1 MRAPGQ
7 PALAASAALVL
18 LTAACTGGT
27 VTVPAPPDDV
37 ATLEPA
43 AAEPGATPLRAD
55 LLDVPVYLVV
65 PRGQFVTADY
75 TDGWLEVQSGTGSV
89 SVTVLVFDSVFVPS
103 AVPVGTPRP
112 PDAARVSPPPADV
125 VAWLRRDPGLRVG
138 EPVAAR
144 VGGLPAVQVDVTSV
158 RPSAS
163 VPCTER
169 GLCTHVVGSAGLD
182 AAVLYGDTDRWS
194 FVTAPGGRRVA
205 VRVRSPKQRPETVRE
220 QWQPLLDSL
229 VIG

>member
-1 MRAPGQ
+1 MRAPGR
-7 PALAASAALVL
+7 PALAAAAVLAL
-18 LTAACTGGT
+18 LTAGCTGGAGA
-27 VTVPAPPDDV
+27 VPAPPDDV
-37 ATLEPA
+37 ATLEPP
-43 AAEPGATPLRAD
+43 AAEAAVTPLRAD

-75 TDGWLEVQSGTGSV
+75 SDGWLEVQSGTGSV
-89 SVTVLVFDSVFVPS
+89 SVTVLVFDTVFVPS
-103 AVPVGTPRP
+103 APVATPRP

-125 VAWLRRDPGLRVG
+125 VAWLSRDPGLRVG

-144 VGGLPAVQVDVTSV
+144 VGGLPAVQVDLTSV

-194 FVTAPGGRRVA
+194 FGTAPGGRRVA
-205 VRVRSPKQRPETVRE
+205 VRVRTPKQRPETVRD